1 MIRFKEYLREFRIDR
16 LDENESEFSDLL
28 LSEEIFKTDKFVFH
42 INSHFPISSKM
53 LERIQG
59 TANEPM
65 YAIHITDATGA
76 PNLLK
81 IQNTAKQISVM
92 TNPRDQVSSLATG
105 GVATRGG
112 VIMVMHGYP
121 VLTSEADLW
130 TKLDTQGRRWISLS
144 KLYFQTSRTNDPESH
159 RRRLKHI
166 MLDAHRLKFEI
177 VEDVIAKYAKSDEGV
192 ENLRIAYEEGE
203 NGFHSIQWGG
213 AVNDFKEGVVEGDET
228 PFITEIWKHLHYGV
242 GARIGR
248 RYTAIPIS
256 KRVKGY
262 IIRSWYDGV
271 EKIMK
276 QGGLEMIEDML
287 SDIGEEYKSW
297 DEISMNQFEVQL
309 MGVTNDLYGENIEDL
324 GQQNSIPVD
333 HTYVSSKGT
342 RFDDVIQSR
351 VGVYYAQVRQQ
362 TPNAIRLLIESR
374 TEMPESKNSGVAVDM
389 MEFLLAGK
397 VGDDAELKDILFGF
411 AGGVYKVP
419 YWEKGVS
426 GTTNDWAP
434 YVDCPVIG
442 DSFDEGDLVN
452 PLMYDELN
460 VQDGAYINSH
470 RSNGYNPANSVL
482 VDGLAVFADLC
493 DGRYSNYEGIAWI
506 WFENTAMM
514 KDRTAAG
521 VAVGIIF
528 GIFGKDNGW
537 KIAQR
542 ASEKM
547 REHYD
552 DFPQVPVQ
560 YLE

>member
-1 MIRFKEYLREFRIDR
+1 MKK
-16 LDENESEFSDLL
+16 FSSFLTEKTL
-28 LSEEIFKTDKFVFH
+28 TEETLKTDKFVFH

-65 YAIHITDATGA
+65 YAIHITDPNGA
-76 PNLLK
+76 PTLLR

-92 TNPRDQVSSLATG
+92 TDPREQLNSLAAG

-112 VIMVMHGYP
+112 VIMVLHGYP

-177 VEDVIAKYAKSDEGV
+177 VEDVIDKFASKDEGV
-192 ENLRIAYEEGE
+192 ENLRLAYEEV
-203 NGFHSIQWGG
+203 NTNWGQKSFKEYG
-213 AVNDFKEGVVEGDET
+213 AVSDFKEGVVEGDET
-228 PFITEIWKHLHYGV
+228 PFTIEIWKHLHYGI
-242 GARIGR
+242 GSRIGR

-256 KRVKGY
+256 KAVKGY
-262 IIRSWYDGV
+262 IIRSWYNGV

-287 SDIGEEYKSW
+287 SDVGEDYSAW

-309 MGVTNDLYGENIEDL
+309 MGVTNELFGQDIEDL

-333 HTYVSSKGT
+333 HMYVSSKGT

-362 TPNAIRLLIESR
+362 TPNAIRLLIESS

-460 VQDGAYINSH
+460 VQDGDYINSH

-542 ASEKM
+542 AAEKM

-552 DFPQVPVQ
+552 DFPYVPVQ
-560 YLE
+560 YLEQG

>member
-1 MIRFKEYLREFRIDR
+1 MLRFRQHIAEQQQ
-16 LDENESEFSDLL
+16 LL
-28 LSEEIFKTDKFVFH
+28 IEETLKTDKFVFH

-53 LERIQG
+53 LERVQG
-59 TANEPM
+59 HANKPM
-65 YAIHITDATGA
+65 YAIHVTDPNGA
-76 PNLLK
+76 SNLIR

-92 TNPRDQVSSLATG
+92 TDARDQVRSMISG

-112 VIMVMHGYP
+112 VIMVLHGYP

-177 VEDVIAKYAKSDEGV
+177 VEDVIKRYAKSDEGV
-192 ENLRIAYEEGE
+192 ENLRLAYEEPIEKGYQ
-203 NGFHSIQWGG
+203 SIKWGG

-242 GARIGR
+242 GSRIGR

-256 KRVKGY
+256 KKVKAY
-262 IIRSWYDGV
+262 MIRSWYDGV
-271 EKIMK
+271 EKIMRE
-276 QGGLEMIEDML
+276 GGLEMIEGML
-287 SDIGEEYKSW
+287 SDVSGENYTSW
-297 DEISMNQFEVQL
+297 DEISMNQFEVQ
-309 MGVTNDLYGENIEDL
+309 MIGVTNEQIAHGIEDL
-324 GQQNSIPVD
+324 GQQSSIPVD
-333 HTYVSSKGT
+333 HIWAGATEGEGWV
-342 RFDDVIQSR
+342 DDLLAGR
-351 VGVYYAQVRQQ
+351 LNVYYAQIQQQ

-374 TEMPESKNSGVAVDM
+374 TEMPTGPDLSGDPVYL
-389 MEFLLAGK
+389 MEFLQTGK
-397 VGDDAELKDILFGF
+397 VSDDDYLTDIMFPF

-419 YWEKGVS
+419 YWEVS
-426 GTTNDWAP
+426 GSTNNWAP

-442 DSFDEGDLVN
+442 DSFDAGDLVN

-460 VQDGAYINSH
+460 VQDGDYINSH
-470 RSNGYNPANSVL
+470 RSNGYNPALDVL

-493 DGRYSNYEGIAWI
+493 DGRYTNYEEKAWI
-506 WFENTAMM
+506 WFENTGSMR
-514 KDRTAAG
+514 DRTAAG

-542 ASEKM
+542 AAEKM

>member
-1 MIRFKEYLREFRIDR
+1 MKSFKAHLT
-16 LDENESEFSDLL
+16 
-28 LSEEIFKTDKFVFH
+28 EETLKTDKYVFH

-59 TANEPM
+59 HANEPM

-76 PNLLK
+76 PNLLR

-92 TNPRDQVSSLATG
+92 TDPRAQLNSLASG

-112 VIMVMHGYP
+112 VIMVMRGYP

-130 TKLDTQGRRWISLS
+130 TKLDTQGRRWFSLS
-144 KLYFQTSRTNDPESH
+144 KLYYQTSRTSNPENH

-177 VEDVIAKYAKSDEGV
+177 VEDVIDKFAKSDEGV
-192 ENLRIAYEEGE
+192 ENIRLAYEEV
-203 NGFHSIQWGG
+203 NTNWGQKSFKDYG
-213 AVNDFKEGVVEGDET
+213 AVSDFKEGVVEGDKT
-228 PFITEIWKHLHYGV
+228 PFTTEIWQHLHYGV
-242 GARIGR
+242 GSRIGR

-256 KRVKGY
+256 KKTKAF

-271 EKIMK
+271 ETIMK
-276 QGGLEMIEDML
+276 RGGLEMVEDML
-287 SDIGEEYKSW
+287 NDIGEDYSAW
-297 DEISMNQFEVQL
+297 NEISMNQFEVLL
-309 MGVTNDLYGENIEDL
+309 MGVTNDLLGQGIEDL

-333 HTYVSSKGT
+333 HIYVPSKGVQ
-342 RFDDVIQSR
+342 FDDTIQSR
-351 VGVYYAQVRQQ
+351 VGVYYAQIRQQ
-362 TPNAIRLLIESR
+362 TPNAIRLLIESS
-374 TEMPESKNSGVAVDM
+374 TEMPVAGSGGDAVHL
-389 MEFLLAGK
+389 MEFLQTGK
-397 VGDDAELKDILFGF
+397 INNDNEFADIMFSY
-411 AGGVYKVP
+411 AGGIYKVP
-419 YWEKGVS
+419 FWEVS
-426 GTTNDWAP
+426 GTTNHWAP

-442 DSFDEGDLVN
+442 DSFSSGDLVN

-460 VQDGAYINSH
+460 VQDGDYINSH
-470 RSNGYNPANSVL
+470 RSNGYNPALDVL

-493 DGRYSNYEGIAWI
+493 EGRYSNYEIIEWI
-506 WFENTAMM
+506 WYKNTSMM

-528 GIFGKDNGW
+528 GIFKSDDGW

-542 ASEKM
+542 AAETM
-547 REHYD
+547 RLYYD
-552 DFPQVPVQ
+552 DFPYVPVQ

>member
-1 MIRFKEYLREFRIDR
+1 MLRFRQHIVEQQQ
-16 LDENESEFSDLL
+16 LL
-28 LSEEIFKTDKFVFH
+28 IEETLKTDKYVFH

-53 LERIQG
+53 LERVQG
-59 TANEPM
+59 HANKPM
-65 YAIHITDATGA
+65 YAIHVTDPNGAT
-76 PNLLK
+76 NLLG

-92 TNPRDQVSSLATG
+92 TDPREQVRSMISG
-105 GVATRGG
+105 GIATRGG
-112 VIMVMHGYP
+112 VIMVVHGYP

-144 KLYFQTSRTNDPESH
+144 KLYFQTSRTNNPESH
-159 RRRLKHI
+159 RRALKHV

-177 VEDVIAKYAKSDEGV
+177 VEDVIKRYARSDEGV

-242 GARIGR
+242 GSRIGR

-271 EKIMK
+271 EKIMR
-276 QGGLEMIEDML
+276 QGGLEIIEGML
-287 SDIGEEYKSW
+287 SDVSGEDYTSW
-297 DEISMNQFEVQL
+297 DEISMNQFEVQM
-309 MGVTNDLYGENIEDL
+309 MGVTNEQIAHGIEELGERS
-324 GQQNSIPVD
+324 SIPVD
-333 HTYVSSKGT
+333 HIWAGATEGEGWV
-342 RFDDVIQSR
+342 DDLLAGR
-351 VGVYYAQVRQQ
+351 LNVYYAQIQQQ

-374 TEMPESKNSGVAVDM
+374 TEMPTGPDLSGDPVYL
-389 MEFLLAGK
+389 MEFLQTGK
-397 VGDDAELKDILFGF
+397 VSGDDYLKDIMFPY
-411 AGGVYKVP
+411 AGGIYKVP
-419 YWEKGVS
+419 YWEVS
-426 GTTNDWAP
+426 GTTNNWAP

-442 DSFDEGDLVN
+442 DSFDSGDLVN

-460 VQDGAYINSH
+460 IQDGDYINPH
-470 RSNGYNPANSVL
+470 RSNGYNPANDVL

-493 DGRYSNYEGIAWI
+493 DGRYTNYEEKAWI
-506 WFENTAMM
+506 WFENTGSMR
-514 KDRTAAG
+514 DRTAAG

-542 ASEKM
+542 AAEKM

-552 DFPQVPVQ
+552 DFPYVPVQ

>member
-1 MIRFKEYLREFRIDR
+1 MLRFRQHIAEQQQ
-16 LDENESEFSDLL
+16 LL
-28 LSEEIFKTDKFVFH
+28 IEETLKTDKFVFH

-53 LERIQG
+53 LERVQG
-59 TANEPM
+59 HANKPM
-65 YAIHITDATGA
+65 YAIHVTDPNGA
-76 PNLLK
+76 SNLIR

-92 TNPRDQVSSLATG
+92 TDARDQVRSMISG

-112 VIMVMHGYP
+112 VIMVLHGYP

-177 VEDVIAKYAKSDEGV
+177 VEDVIKRYAKSDEGV
-192 ENLRIAYEEGE
+192 ENLRLAYEEPIEKGYQ
-203 NGFHSIQWGG
+203 SIKWGG

-242 GARIGR
+242 GSRIGR

-256 KRVKGY
+256 KKVKGY
-262 IIRSWYDGV
+262 MIRSWYDGV
-271 EKIMK
+271 EKIMR
-276 QGGLEMIEDML
+276 QGGLEIIEGML
-287 SDIGEEYKSW
+287 SDVSGEDYTSW
-297 DEISMNQFEVQL
+297 DEISMNQFEVQM
-309 MGVTNDLYGENIEDL
+309 MGVTNEQIAHGIEELGERS
-324 GQQNSIPVD
+324 SIPVD
-333 HTYVSSKGT
+333 HIWAGATEGEGWV
-342 RFDDVIQSR
+342 DDLLAGR
-351 VGVYYAQVRQQ
+351 LNVYYAQIQQQ

-374 TEMPESKNSGVAVDM
+374 TEMPTGPDLSGDPVYL
-389 MEFLLAGK
+389 MEFLQTGK
-397 VGDDAELKDILFGF
+397 VSDDDYLTDILFPY

-419 YWEKGVS
+419 FWEVS
-426 GTTNDWAP
+426 GTTNNWAP

-442 DSFDEGDLVN
+442 DSFDAGDLVN

-460 VQDGAYINSH
+460 IQDGDYINSH
-470 RSNGYNPANSVL
+470 RSNGYNPANDVL

-493 DGRYSNYEGIAWI
+493 DGRYTNYEEKAWI
-506 WFENTAMM
+506 WFENTASMR
-514 KDRTAAG
+514 DRTASG

-528 GIFGKDNGW
+528 GIYGKDNGW

-542 ASEKM
+542 AAEKM

-552 DFPQVPVQ
+552 DFPHVPVQ

>member
-1 MIRFKEYLREFRIDR
+1 MKSFKVFLT
-16 LDENESEFSDLL
+16 
-28 LSEEIFKTDKFVFH
+28 EETLKTDKFVFH
-42 INSHFPISSKM
+42 INSHFPISTKM

-76 PNLLK
+76 PNLLR

-92 TNPRDQVSSLATG
+92 TDPRDQLNSLASG

-112 VIMVMHGYP
+112 VIMVLRGYP

-159 RRRLKHI
+159 RRKLKHI

-177 VEDVIAKYAKSDEGV
+177 VEDVIDKFADKDEGV
-192 ENLRIAYEEGE
+192 ENLRLAYEEV
-203 NGFHSIQWGG
+203 NTNWGQKSFKEYG
-213 AVNDFKEGVVEGDET
+213 AISDFKEGVVEGDKT
-228 PFITEIWKHLHYGV
+228 PFTTEIWQHLHYGV
-242 GARIGR
+242 GSRIGR

-256 KRVKGY
+256 KKTKAY

-271 EKIMK
+271 ETIMK
-276 QGGLEMIEDML
+276 RGGLEMLEDML
-287 SDIGEEYKSW
+287 ADVGEDYRSW
-297 DEISMNQFEVQL
+297 DEISMNQFEVLL
-309 MGVTNDLYGENIEDL
+309 MGVTNDFLGQDIEDL

-333 HTYVSSKGT
+333 HIYVSSKGVQ
-342 RFDDVIQSR
+342 FDDTIQSR
-351 VGVYYAQVRQQ
+351 VGVYYAQIRQQ
-362 TPNAIRLLIESR
+362 TPDAIRLLIESS
-374 TEMPESKNSGVAVDM
+374 TEPASVDSGADAVHL
-389 MEFLLAGK
+389 MEFLQTGK
-397 VGDDAELKDILFGF
+397 VSNDNEFTDIMFSY
-411 AGGVYKVP
+411 AGGIYKVP
-419 YWEKGVS
+419 FWEVS
-426 GTTNDWAP
+426 GTTNNWAP

-442 DSFDEGDLVN
+442 DSFDAGDLVN

-460 VQDGAYINSH
+460 VQDGDYINSH
-470 RSNGYNPANSVL
+470 RSNGYNPALDVL

-493 DGRYSNYEGIAWI
+493 DGRYTNYEEKAWI
-506 WFENTAMM
+506 WFENTGSMR
-514 KDRTAAG
+514 DRTAAG

-528 GIFGKDNGW
+528 GIFKSDDGW

-542 ASEKM
+542 AAETM
-547 REHYD
+547 RLYYD

-560 YLE
+560 YLEQG